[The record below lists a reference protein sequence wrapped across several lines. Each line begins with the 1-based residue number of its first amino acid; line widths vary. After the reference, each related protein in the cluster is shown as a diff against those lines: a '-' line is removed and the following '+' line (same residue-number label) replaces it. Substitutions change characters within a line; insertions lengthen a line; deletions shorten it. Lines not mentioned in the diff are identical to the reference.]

1 MMDLRIGPTSS
12 ANQVSNL
19 KKTPGKSSVDFTEAL
34 LNGYGIRLSHHANS
48 RLISREVSLDE
59 EKIQKI
65 AQGIEQLS
73 KKGIR
78 EGVIILK
85 DLAVV
90 VGVPNR
96 TIVTFKTPPFTK
108 GGVFSQIDGAVILE

>member
-1 MMDLRIGPTSS
+1 MDLRIGPTSGI
-12 ANQVSNL
+12 NQVNNVGKAS
-19 KKTPGKSSVDFTEAL
+19 PKSSVEFTEAL
-34 LNGYGIRLSHHANS
+34 LSGYGIKLSNHAKNRLVT
-48 RLISREVSLDE
+48 REVVLDE
-59 EKIQKI
+59 NKIQKI
-65 AQGIEQLS
+65 SRGIEELG

-90 VGVPNR
+90 VGVPNQ